1 MQIGLQIP
9 DFTTPDGPAR
19 LGADLG
25 TVARTAD
32 EAGFGFIAV
41 MDHFFQIGAIGAVA
55 NVWQVTPLEVIASDV
70 IPAVA
75 SL

>member
-1 MQIGLQIP
+1 MTSWAPNLGTPGSGSGGKRSADRLADP

-32 EAGFGFIAV
+32 EAGFDFIAV
-41 MDHFFQIGAIGAVA
+41 MDHFFQFGAIGAA
-55 NVWQVTPLEVIASDV
+55 
-70 IPAVA
+70 
-75 SL
+75 